1 LLNNLLKNKGV
12 IFISE
17 ERTKKIVVNNLT
29 KIFGKKP
36 KKALSYIEEGLSK
49 DEIFN
54 KTGQTVGLYDVSF
67 EVYEGEIFVL
77 MGLSGSGKST
87 LLRCLNRLI
96 EPTSG
101 SIQVGEEDITKASSE
116 RLRLIREKQISMV
129 FQNFALLPH
138 RTIIDNVA
146 YGLEIQ
152 DLPKDERHQKAE
164 VAIETVGLKGHEFS
178 KPSQLSGGMQQRVG
192 LARAL
197 ATDPEILL
205 MDEAFSALDPLIR
218 SEMQDE
224 LLELEEKMQKTIVFV
239 SHDLDEALKLGDRIA
254 LMKDGEI
261 AQIGTAE
268 EILTNPANDYVSK
281 FVAGVDKTKILT
293 AENIMKRPDPVVSFK
308 SGLQVALK
316 LMEKHGISSIY
327 VVDKAKRLQGFLKA
341 DDAVR
346 AQKSGKTMEDV
357 VIKEF
362 PKTTI
367 DTPLQDLISIRAET
381 DQPIAVVNEN
391 EKLVG
396 VIVRGSIL
404 AALKTTEEDDE
415 EQVEEVTQ

>member
-1 LLNNLLKNKGV
+1 MLNNLLKNKGV

-346 AQKSGKTMEDV
+346 AQKAGKTMEDV
-357 VIKEF
+357 IIKEF
-362 PKTTI
+362 PKTTM

-381 DQPIAVVNEN
+381 DQPIAIVNEN
-391 EKLVG
+391 DKLVG
-396 VIVRGSIL
+396 VVVRGSIL

>member
-1 LLNNLLKNKGV
+1 M
-12 IFISE
+12 
-17 ERTKKIVVNNLT
+17 KKIVVSNLT
-29 KIFGKKP
+29 KIFGKHP
-36 KKALSYIEEGLSK
+36 KKALSYVEEGLSK

-346 AQKSGKTMEDV
+346 AQKAGKTMEDV
-357 VIKEF
+357 IIKEF
-362 PKTTI
+362 PKTTM

-381 DQPIAVVNEN
+381 DQPIAIVNEN
-391 EKLVG
+391 DKLVG
-396 VIVRGSIL
+396 VVVRGSIL

-415 EQVEEVTQ
+415 EQVEEVEQ

>member
-1 LLNNLLKNKGV
+1 M
-12 IFISE
+12 
-17 ERTKKIVVNNLT
+17 T

-36 KKALSYIEEGLSK
+36 NKALSYVEEGLSK

-54 KTGQTVGLYDVSF
+54 KTGQTVGLYNVSF

-101 SIQVGEEDITKASSE
+101 SINIDDEDVTKASKE
-116 RLRLIREKQISMV
+116 RLREIREKQISMV

-152 DLPKDERHQKAE
+152 DVPKDERHKKAE

-293 AENIMKRPDPVVSFK
+293 AENVMKRPDPVVSMK

-327 VVDKAKRLQGFLKA
+327 VVDKAKRLQGFLKV

-346 AQKSGKTMEDV
+346 AQKAGKTMEDV
-357 VIKEF
+357 IIKEF
-362 PKTTI
+362 PKTTV

-381 DQPIAVVNEN
+381 DQPIAIVNEN
-391 EKLVG
+391 DKLVG
-396 VIVRGSIL
+396 VVVRGSIL
-404 AALKTTEEDDE
+404 AALKTTEDE
-415 EQVEEVTQ
+415 EQVEEVEQ

>member
-346 AQKSGKTMEDV
+346 AQKAGKTMEDV
-357 VIKEF
+357 IIKEF
-362 PKTTI
+362 PKTTM

-381 DQPIAVVNEN
+381 DQPIAIVNEN
-391 EKLVG
+391 DKLVG
-396 VIVRGSIL
+396 VVVRGSIL

>member
-1 LLNNLLKNKGV
+1 M
-12 IFISE
+12 
-17 ERTKKIVVNNLT
+17 
-29 KIFGKKP
+29 
-36 KKALSYIEEGLSK
+36 SYVEEGLSK

-67 EVYEGEIFVL
+67 DVYEGEIFVL

-101 SIQVGEEDITKASSE
+101 SITIGDEDVTKASSE

-152 DLPKDERHQKAE
+152 NFSKDERHEKAE

-293 AENIMKRPDPVVSFK
+293 AENVMKRPDPVVSFK

-327 VVDKAKRLQGFLKA
+327 VVDKAKRLQGFLKV

-346 AQKSGKTMEDV
+346 GQKTGKTMEDV
-357 VIKEF
+357 IIKEF
-362 PKTTI
+362 PKATL

-381 DQPIAVVNEN
+381 DQPIAIVNEN
-391 EKLVG
+391 DKLVG
-396 VIVRGSIL
+396 VVVRGSIL
-404 AALKTTEEDDE
+404 AALKTTEDE
-415 EQVEEVTQ
+415 EQVEEVAQ

>member
-1 LLNNLLKNKGV
+1 VPEPSFFL
-12 IFISE
+12 S
-17 ERTKKIVVNNLT
+17 
-29 KIFGKKP
+29 KKP

-346 AQKSGKTMEDV
+346 AQKAGKTMEDV
-357 VIKEF
+357 IIKEF
-362 PKTTI
+362 PKTTM

-381 DQPIAVVNEN
+381 DQPIAIVNEN
-391 EKLVG
+391 DKLVG
-396 VIVRGSIL
+396 VVVRGSIL